1 MFNWFITKTGNVS
14 NTKPR
19 GFLNREI
26 LDLRAFIQ
34 SIIAETPTSSS
45 GVTDGDKGDIT
56 VSNTGATWTIDNGAV
71 TDAKIVSVA
80 ASKVTEDSSNRFVSD
95 AQLTVINNTSGT
107 NTGDQDLSSYL
118 TSAAAASTYEPLKGT
133 DDNYVTD
140 AEKVVI
146 GNTSGTNTGDNAT
159 NSQYSGL
166 AASKQDTLVS
176 ATNIKTINGSSILGS
191 GDLVVSGGLTQQ
203 QIEGLI

>member
-1 MFNWFITKTGNVS
+1 MFNWFITKTGSVS

-26 LDLRAFIQ
+26 LDLRAFIK
-34 SIIAETPTSSS
+34 SIIAETPVSSS

-71 TDAKIVSVA
+71 TDAKIDSVA
-80 ASKVTEDSSNRFVSD
+80 ASKVTEDSSHKFVSD
-95 AQLTVINNTSGT
+95 AQLIVINNTSGT
-107 NTGDQDLSSYL
+107 NTGDQDLS
-118 TSAAAASTYEPLKGT
+118 G
-133 DDNYVTD
+133 
-140 AEKVVI
+140 
-146 GNTSGTNTGDNAT
+146 
-159 NSQYSGL
+159 
-166 AASKQDTLVS
+166 KQDTLVS

-191 GDLVVSGGLTQQ
+191 GDLVISSGLTQQ